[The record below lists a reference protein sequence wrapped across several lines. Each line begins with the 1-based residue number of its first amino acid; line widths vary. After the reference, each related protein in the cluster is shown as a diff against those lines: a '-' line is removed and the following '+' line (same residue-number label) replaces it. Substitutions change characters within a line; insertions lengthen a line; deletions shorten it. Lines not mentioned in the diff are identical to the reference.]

1 MQTGLWPT
9 GELNASFYQEACLAC
24 PGWSGC
30 FTSVHSS
37 LWHLM
42 NCAIYSTC
50 VGLLSLFPAL
60 HKSGPLST
68 RSLFLSLCS
77 QPYYYSLCVRT
88 VQGSAELN
96 DFIQQRLLPS
106 PNLAFRAQRIPGNYL
121 WASQLGMKVKVKV
134 AQLCPTLG
142 DPMDCTVHG
151 ILQARILEW
160 AAIPFSR
167 RYSNPG
173 ISQVSRI
180 VGRLFISF
188 INLG

>member
-1 MQTGLWPT
+1 METGLWPT
-9 GELNASFYQEACLAC
+9 AELNASFYQEACPAC

-30 FTSVHSS
+30 LTSVLSS
-37 LWHLM
+37 LRHLM
-42 NCAIYSTC
+42 NCASYSMCT
-50 VGLLSLFPAL
+50 GLLSVFPTL
-60 HKSGPLST
+60 QKSGSLST

-77 QPYYYSLCVRT
+77 QPYFYSSCVRT

-121 WASQLGMKVKVKV
+121 WASQLGMKVKV

-142 DPMDCTVHG
+142 DPMDCRVHG
-151 ILQARILEW
+151 IFQSRILEW
-160 AAIPFSR
+160 VAIPFSR
-167 RYSNPG
+167 GYSQPRDRTQ
-173 ISQVSRI
+173 ISRI
-180 VGRLFISF
+180 VGRFFISF